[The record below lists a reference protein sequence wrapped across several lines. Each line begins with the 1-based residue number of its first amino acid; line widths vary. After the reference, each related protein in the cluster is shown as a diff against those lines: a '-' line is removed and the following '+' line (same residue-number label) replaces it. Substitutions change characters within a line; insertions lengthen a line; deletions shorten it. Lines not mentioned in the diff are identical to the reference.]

1 MLQVYNL
8 VFVAMSTIEA
18 EYMALVEASKE
29 VVFFIELMNKLGI
42 E

>member
-1 MLQVYNL
+1 M
-8 VFVAMSTIEA
+8 AMSTIEA